1 MGVPVLVPINSE
13 RLNSVNGRRRVSGRP
28 QGFDYRFAPGS
39 TAEGGILIGD
49 ASYWSGR
56 AGASGVGDL
65 EHWNATDE
73 QWRHIAWCKADEPLP
88 SVIGAQSHAL
98 TKRTDNDSGDLY
110 GEGAKCDWN
119 TGFLCGDFGDVPV
132 GGSAVN
138 SDTDT
143 YCVFETSSEY
153 VGQSEGRT
161 SGRTVFLS
169 GVLRFEGTLTECQ
182 AYIAANW

>member
-13 RLNSVNGRRRVSGRP
+13 RLNSVNGRLRESGRP
-28 QGFDYRFAPGS
+28 QGTNYRFAVSS

-110 GEGAKCDWN
+110 GEGARYDWN
-119 TGFLCGDFGDVPV
+119 TGFLYGDFGDVLP
-132 GGSAVN
+132 GQGAV
-138 SDTDT
+138 SGDTSS
-143 YCVFETSSEY
+143 YLVFETTGEY
-153 VGQSEGRT
+153 TGQSEGRT